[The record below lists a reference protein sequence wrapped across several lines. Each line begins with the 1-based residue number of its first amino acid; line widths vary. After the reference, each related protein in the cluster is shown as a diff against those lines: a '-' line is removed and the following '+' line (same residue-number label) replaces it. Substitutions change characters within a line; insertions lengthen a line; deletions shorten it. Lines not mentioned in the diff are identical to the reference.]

1 MLCHE
6 CNQREAVVYL
16 TKIVNGQKTEMNLC
30 EVCANEKGDMD
41 FSFKPKS
48 SLQNF
53 LASFLN
59 ESGYAPVEKKATSP
73 TKLQCSTCGL
83 TFAQFRQVGRFGCS
97 DCYHSFGDENLQP
110 LFRRMHGSISHV
122 GKVPQSIGGA
132 TKINRDISEL
142 REKLQE
148 LIQQEEYEKAAEI
161 RDKIRSLEQELEE
174 KGEEVNGEE

>member
-1 MLCHE
+1 MFCQE

-16 TKIVNGQKTEMNLC
+16 TKIVNGVKTEMHLC
-30 EVCANEKGDMD
+30 EVCANEKGDPD
-41 FSFKPKS
+41 FSFEPKS

-59 ESGYAPVEKKATSP
+59 ESGFAPAEKKSTSSA
-73 TKLQCSTCGL
+73 KLQCSSCGL
-83 TFAQFRQVGRFGCS
+83 TFAQFRQISRFGCS
-97 DCYHSFGDENLQP
+97 DCYQSFGDENLQP
-110 LFRRMHGSISHV
+110 LFRRMHGSISHA
-122 GKVPQSIGGA
+122 GKVPRHLGGT
-132 TKINRDISEL
+132 TKIKREISEL

-161 RDKIRSLEQELEE
+161 RDKIRGLEQELEE